1 MRSRDLRNPPPGHF
15 AVRCDRPWLFS
26 APGPKAS
33 RAVGARALP
42 VPSYLRRRPP
52 ADRILPRGV
61 RHAGR

>member
-1 MRSRDLRNPPPGHF
+1 MRSREPRNPPPGQF
-15 AVRCDRPWLFS
+15 ADRVDRPWRV
-26 APGPKAS
+26 AVPGPKAS
-33 RAVGARALP
+33 RAAGARALP